1 MVALKLPEGEFKGP
15 LTFVTKRIKHV
26 YGMNLLGTVLKKSA
40 LVQASKDTITHT
52 SKLKS
57 MSMSIINI

>member
-26 YGMNLLGTVLKKSA
+26 YGINLLGTVLKKSA

-52 SKLKS
+52 SNSKP
-57 MSMSIINI
+57 MSKYQ